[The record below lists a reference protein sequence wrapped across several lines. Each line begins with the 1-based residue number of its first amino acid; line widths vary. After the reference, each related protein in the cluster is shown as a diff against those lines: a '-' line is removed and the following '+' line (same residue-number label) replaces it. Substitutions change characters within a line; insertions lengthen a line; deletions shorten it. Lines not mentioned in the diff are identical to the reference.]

1 MSNNNTHS
9 ATTADLPS
17 SGGVRGRLLIFAA
30 PSGAG
35 KSTLVQYVMSHGLN
49 THFSI
54 STTTRA
60 PRGTEQHGKEY
71 YFVTT
76 DQFNEHIRRGDFVEY
91 EEVYTGRMYGTLRS
105 EVESRLDAGQNVVF
119 DVDVNGGMNIKR
131 LYGDQALSIFI
142 MPPSID
148 ELRRRLIGRATDAPE
163 VIDQRIERAEYEISQ
178 ADRFDRI
185 VVNDGL
191 EQAKQEILKIVTDFL
206 CA

>member
-1 MSNNNTHS
+1 MK
-9 ATTADLPS
+9 
-17 SGGVRGRLLIFAA
+17 RGRLLIFAA

-35 KSTLVQYVMSHGLN
+35 KSTLVQYVMSQGLN

-71 YFVTT
+71 YFVTI
-76 DQFNEHIRRGDFVEY
+76 DEFNEHIRRGDFVEY
-91 EEVYTGRMYGTLRS
+91 EEVYTGRMYGTLKS
-105 EVESRLDAGQNVVF
+105 EVEGRLEAGQNVMF

-131 LYGDQALSIFI
+131 QYGDQALSIFI

-148 ELRRRLIGRATDAPE
+148 ELRRRLVGRATDAPE

-178 ADRFDRI
+178 ARNFDRI
-185 VVNDGL
+185 VVNDDL
-191 EQAKQEILKIVTDFL
+191 EQAKQEILNIVKQFI
-206 CA
+206 CE